1 MIPNN
6 NIIMILNIMNEE
18 FDFNDH
24 LSSYNSL
31 YIKNCSN
38 LIINISNKI
47 TKIIIEK
54 SDKIYLQIYDLIVG
68 IEINSSKNIILQVR
82 ERAEALSPKLET
94 PCVSNV
100 RSSAEPTN
108 LTGKFSTFLV
118 RERADSLSNVHCL
131 HNCIP
136 YIGLY
141 KSTLFLQGSINKYLL
156 TLVESYKSSLYNL

>member
-6 NIIMILNIMNEE
+6 NIIMILNIINEE

-54 SDKIYLQIYDLIVG
+54 SDKIYLQICDLIVG
-68 IEINSSKNIILQVR
+68 IEINSSKNIILQV
-82 ERAEALSPKLET
+82 
-94 PCVSNV
+94 
-100 RSSAEPTN
+100 
-108 LTGKFSTFLV
+108 
-118 RERADSLSNVHCL
+118 
-131 HNCIP
+131 NCIP